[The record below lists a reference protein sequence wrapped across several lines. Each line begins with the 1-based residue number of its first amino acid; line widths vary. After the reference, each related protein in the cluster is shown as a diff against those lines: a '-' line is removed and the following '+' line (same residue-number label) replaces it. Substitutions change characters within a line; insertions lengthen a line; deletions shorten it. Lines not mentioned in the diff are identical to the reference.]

1 MSFEKPFTNDTI
13 DFYLKELAKE
23 YRKLCGKNAPAEI
36 ILIGGA
42 SILINYGFRDATY
55 DMDAI
60 ISAPSAIKDAI
71 NSVGTKY
78 ALSSGWINTDFI
90 KTESYSPKL
99 IEFSVYYKTF
109 SNVLSFRTIAAEY
122 LIAMKLMAGRP
133 YKNDLSDIVGII
145 GEHNARG
152 NPLTYEII
160 DKAVCDLYGS
170 WEGISADQK
179 DFVVS
184 MLKQPDYSAVYEY
197 CRSTEK
203 QSKSMLLDFEQR
215 YPSVL
220 NQDNMNAVLEEL
232 KRKKVEKE
240 LER

>member
-1 MSFEKPFTNDTI
+1 MSSEKSFTNNNI

-23 YRKLCGKNAPAEI
+23 YRRLCGKNTPAEI

-60 ISAPSAIKDAI
+60 ISAPSAISDAI
-71 NSVGTKY
+71 NSVGKKY
-78 ALSSGWINTDFI
+78 ALSKGWINTDFI

-109 SNVLSFRTIAAEY
+109 SNALCFRTIAAEY
-122 LIAMKLMAGRP
+122 LVAMKLMAGRP

-145 GEHNARG
+145 GEHRARG

-160 DKAVCDLYGS
+160 DKAVCNLYGS
-170 WEGISADQK
+170 WQGISADQK
-179 DFVVS
+179 EFLNS
-184 MLKQPDYSAVYEY
+184 MLEQPDFAAIYEY
-197 CRSTEK
+197 CRTSEN
-203 QSKSMLLDFEQR
+203 QSKSMLIDFEQR
-215 YPSVL
+215 YPKVL

-232 KRKKVEKE
+232 KRKKADKE
-240 LER
+240 LE

>member
-1 MSFEKPFTNDTI
+1 MSFEKLFTTENI

-23 YRKLCGKNAPAEI
+23 YRKLCGKTAPAEI

-71 NSVGTKY
+71 SNVGDKFSLTN
-78 ALSSGWINTDFI
+78 GWINADFI
-90 KTESYSPKL
+90 RTDSYSPRL

-109 SNVLSFRTIAAEY
+109 SNALTFRTIAAEY
-122 LIAMKLMAGRP
+122 LVAMKLMSGRP

-145 GEHNARG
+145 GEHSKRG
-152 NPLTYEII
+152 TPLTYEMI

-170 WEGISADQK
+170 WEGITADQK
-179 DFVVS
+179 EFVMS
-184 MLKQPDYSAVYEY
+184 LIKQPDYEAVYDY
-197 CRSTEK
+197 CRNSET
-203 QSKSMLLDFEQR
+203 QSKSMLLDFEQKN
-215 YPSVL
+215 PNVL
-220 NQDNMNAVLEEL
+220 NQDNMNSVLAEL
-232 KRKKVEKE
+232 KRKKFEKE
-240 LER
+240 LE